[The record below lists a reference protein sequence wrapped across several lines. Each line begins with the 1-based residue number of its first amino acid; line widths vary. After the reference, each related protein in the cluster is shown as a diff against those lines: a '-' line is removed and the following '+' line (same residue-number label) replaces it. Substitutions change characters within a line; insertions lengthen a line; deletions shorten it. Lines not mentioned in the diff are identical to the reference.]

1 MILLFDSLS
10 YIILCKNVIQI
21 IILYEHFI
29 MCLIIHFFLIHYYE
43 IQSHI
48 LRLLCHM
55 TFHIIKYNVC
65 IISIYCMK
73 MYQFWM
79 AETCNIFLRQG
90 FAKIIVLVR
99 FKLWIAEIC
108 TYIFLRQC
116 FAEII
121 VIVDL
126 KLWLIFLC
134 YVVWKSKRKT

>member
-1 MILLFDSLS
+1 MIVIDNGHD
-10 YIILCKNVIQI
+10 NVIW
-21 IILYEHFI
+21 
-29 MCLIIHFFLIHYYE
+29 LIIVYHIMQTCNTDNHTIWTFHNVSYFFLLHYYE

-55 TFHIIKYNVC
+55 TFHIIKYNVY
-65 IISIYCMK
+65 IISIYCMT
-73 MYQFWM
+73 MYQFLM
-79 AETCNIFLRQG
+79 AETCNIFLRQC

-99 FKLWIAEIC
+99 FKLWTAEIC

-134 YVVWKSKRKT
+134 YVV